1 MDLTLTEPEFAKPV
15 KLLFV
20 AAPYEA
26 ELTEQLVRGAMAA
39 LPSQV
44 SCEVQTIPGVLEI
57 PTVIGMAE
65 RMSNYDGYVA
75 LGAVLPDPT
84 GHHVHLRESVAR
96 GLMMLGLQGLCIG
109 NAVLTAGSA
118 EEALPLAD
126 PAGRDSGGG
135 AVRAALHL
143 VALARKWGAP
153 RAGVGFLPSSEEYQI
168 AGNPEGRPT
177 A

>member
-1 MDLTLTEPEFAKPV
+1 MDLTLTEPVFTKPI

-20 AAPYEA
+20 VAAYE
-26 ELTEQLVRGAMAA
+26 GAIAARLAQGAAAA
-39 LPSQV
+39 LPEGV
-44 SCEVQTIPGVLEI
+44 SYAVETVPGVLEI

-84 GHHVHLRESVAR
+84 GHHVQVRESVAR
-96 GLMMLGLQGLCIG
+96 GVMMLGLQGLCIG
-109 NAVLTAGSA
+109 NGVLTAGSA
-118 EEALPLAD
+118 EDALAAAD

-135 AVRAALHL
+135 AARAALHL

-153 RAGVGFLPSSEEYQI
+153 RAGVGFLPSSEELQI